1 MANPALG
8 PLAILR
14 PRLDED
20 PDVSY
25 FFFFFIQGFV
35 FQSCSWA
42 M

>member
-1 MANPALG
+1 MHASEL
-8 PLAILR
+8 LVILR
-14 PRLDED
+14 SRLHED
-20 PDVSY
+20 PDGSY

>member
-1 MANPALG
+1 MHTSGL
-8 PLAILR
+8 LVILR

-20 PDVSY
+20 PDGSY

-35 FQSCSWA
+35 FQSCSCA